1 MSFFSGKR
9 FLITG
14 ASGGVGGAIA
24 RRLGQEGAMLCLS
37 GRNRDK
43 LDKVANEL
51 PPGTGRCYPAD
62 LTREDE
68 LHDLVREV
76 LAESGRLDGLIHAA
90 AMFMLESLATASLE
104 DFSHQFQ
111 INVLAPFLLTQ
122 LVLPALIDAQGQVIF
137 INSSAGRKGHA
148 GVGQYAATK
157 HALVALADTF
167 REECNSAGV
176 RVCSLY
182 LGSTATP
189 MQAAV
194 RAQEKRPYDPEKLIQ
209 PDDVAQLIVT
219 VLALPHTAEVTDVTV
234 RPTVKS

>member
-1 MSFFSGKR
+1 MSSFSGKR

-24 RRLGQEGAMLCLS
+24 RRLGQESAMLHLS
-37 GRNRDK
+37 GRNQER
-43 LDKVANEL
+43 LEKVANEL
-51 PPGTGRCYPAD
+51 PPGEGRCYPAD
-62 LTREDE
+62 LSREDE
-68 LHDLVREV
+68 LRELVRQI
-76 LAESGRLDGLIHAA
+76 LAENDRLDGLIHGA
-90 AMFMLESLATASLE
+90 AMIVPESLATASLE
-104 DFSHQFQ
+104 DFTHHFQ
-111 INVLAPFLLTQ
+111 TNVLAPFLLTQ
-122 LVLPALIDAQGQVIF
+122 LLLPALTAAQGQVIF
-137 INSSAGRKGHA
+137 INSSAGRKAHA

-157 HALVALADTF
+157 HALVALADTL
-167 REECNSAGV
+167 REESNSAGV

-209 PDDVAQLIVT
+209 PDDIAQLVVT
-219 VLALPHTAEVTDVTV
+219 ILALPHTAEVIDVTV